1 MNKIELS
8 KKLESEKISKSLY
21 SLDGGLPNEKLC
33 LDYYNEKWMVYYS
46 ERGCRTGLTE
56 FIHEDDACLF
66 IYDKIKLIST
76 GKVR

>member
-1 MNKIELS
+1 MNKFELS
-8 KKLESEKISKSLY
+8 SKLKSEKISSSLY

-33 LDYYNEKWMVYYS
+33 LDFYKGKWVVYYS

-56 FIHEDDACLF
+56 FMYEDDACLF
-66 IYDKIKLIST
+66 IYDKLKLIAT

>member
-33 LDYYNEKWMVYYS
+33 LDYFNEKWIVYYS
-46 ERGCRTGLTE
+46 EKGCRTGLTE
-56 FIHEDDACLF
+56 FNNEDDACLF
-66 IYDKIKLIST
+66 IYNKIKLMTI